1 MPLVAYPDA
10 ALTIW
15 QGKDALKFID
25 GLSTNKMV
33 DLEKGHLIQTVFTSS
48 QAKIIDFVTVFHMGE
63 VLAVQCHQSKLHNLL
78 NHVLPRILSQD
89 VSITDVTERNQFAIE
104 YGVTNEHIGTFVSLS
119 NVTYGHTE
127 SNMNI
132 VIASKENSFEYT
144 GTANEFDSWRIEN
157 LVPWNNHEITTKN
170 HPLAAG
176 LGQFVHPA
184 KGCYIGQEILAR
196 MVSRG
201 RQGKNL
207 VRCKN
212 TEVDDK
218 LITTRGDIYSLGIVR
233 TNL

>member
-15 QGKDALKFID
+15 QGNDALQFID

-33 DLEKGHLIQTVFTSS
+33 DMIKGQLVQTVFTSS

-63 VLAVQCHQSKLHNLL
+63 FLAVQCHQSKLQNLL
-78 NHVLPRILSQD
+78 NHVLPRILGQD
-89 VSITDVTERNQFAIE
+89 VTITDVTERNQFAVE
-104 YGVTNEHIGTFVSLS
+104 YEAKNEHVGTFVSVN

-127 SNMNI
+127 SNLNI
-132 VIASKENSFEYT
+132 VIASKENTLQYS
-144 GTANEFDSWRIEN
+144 GTSAEFDAWRIEN
-157 LVPWNNHEITTKN
+157 LVPWNNHEITLKN

-176 LGQFVHPA
+176 LSKFVHPA

-218 LITTRGDIYSLGIVR
+218 LITTRGAIHSLGIVR
-233 TNL
+233 ANQ